1 MGFIGQHIFLKLGEK
16 YVLKKLLLYLLIR
29 SFTFNRMKTL
39 KLDEDDNGKFVCVS
53 LEHDIRS

>member
-39 KLDEDDNGKFVCVS
+39 NLDEDDNGKYVFVS

>member
-16 YVLKKLLLYLLIR
+16 CVLKKLLLYLFIR

-39 KLDEDDNGKFVCVS
+39 NLDEDGNGKYVCVS
-53 LEHDIRS
+53 LKHDIQY

>member
-16 YVLKKLLLYLLIR
+16 CVLKKLLLYLFIR

-39 KLDEDDNGKFVCVS
+39 NLDEDDNGKYVCVS
-53 LEHDIRS
+53 LKHDIQY